1 MDCFPLL
8 GVINRN
14 HMSDDIN
21 QEILAEIRKLR
32 RTFKVLLVSIIVG
45 IIVCAAP
52 GFYYGITRGSSQADS
67 WERVRTAM
75 SRQDFP
81 AALSMAQSLVDR
93 EPNYDYGHACLGYVY
108 LAMGDITNAEAQY
121 FQADKLFPDEEND
134 KNVAA
139 VRKRLAT
146 GTDFNLLSK

>member
-52 GFYYGITRGSSQADS
+52 GFYYGFTRDSADS
-67 WERVRTAM
+67 WERVGTEM

-81 AALSMAQSLVDR
+81 KALSMAQSLVDR
-93 EPNYDYGHACLGYVY
+93 EPNYYYGHSYLGYVY
-108 LAMGDITNAEAQY
+108 LAMGDLTNAEAQY
-121 FQADKLFPDEEND
+121 FQADELFPNEEND